1 MDDAADRLVLG
12 RAAVDRRS
20 WEEACTLLLAVDAQG
35 GLQDAEDLQRLAL
48 SAQLTRRDQVAEAAW
63 ERAYQAFAD
72 RGDVLPAARC
82 AFWLGLVLISARGA
96 EARGS
101 GWLARAHRVVEEGA
115 PRDCAE
121 RGYLLLPEGLRE
133 LDHGHPAA
141 AHRVFARATS
151 IGRRFGDVDLAAL
164 GCLGQGQALIRDGDA
179 ARGLAQLD
187 EAMVA
192 VQAGRVSPVAAGVVY
207 CAVILACQQ
216 LLDLRRAQQ
225 WTAALD
231 GWCEAQG
238 GLVPFR
244 GQCLV
249 HRSELAQWRG
259 DWAKAVVEAHR
270 ACRWLSDPP
279 DPAAG
284 MAHYQRAELHR
295 LRGDHAAAEA
305 DFLQAVALGSDPHP
319 GLALLRL
326 AQGRTRTAVAAIR
339 CAVDRG
345 PPGPR
350 GVVDEVRAPRPR
362 AELLAAAV
370 EIMLAAGDVEAA
382 RTACVELDGIAD
394 AVGTSVLLAT
404 AARARGAVSLAEGGY
419 RPALDDLSD
428 ALSTWTMLPAPYE
441 AARTRILIAR
451 ALRALGDEDTAAV
464 EVAAALRVFAAV
476 GATPDLGRPEPAP
489 PDAAA
494 GLTPRE
500 LDVIRLVAAGRTN
513 REIAEQL
520 VISDKTV
527 ARHLHNV
534 FTKLALPNRS
544 AATAYAYE
552 HDLV

>member
-20 WEEACTLLLAVDAQG
+20 WEEACTLLLAAEAQG

-72 RGDVLPAARC
+72 RGDVQPAARC

-101 GWLARAHRVVEEGA
+101 GWLARAHRVLEEGA

-121 RGYLLLPEGLRE
+121 RGYMLLPEGLRE
-133 LDHGHPAA
+133 LDDGHPAA
-141 AHRVFARATS
+141 AHRAFARATS
-151 IGRRFGDVDLAAL
+151 IGRRFGDVDLATL
-164 GCLGQGQALIRDGDA
+164 GCLGQGQALIRDGEA
-179 ARGLAQLD
+179 ARGLTQLD

-192 VQAGRVSPVAAGVVY
+192 VQAGRVSPVAAGLVY

-225 WTAALD
+225 WTAALN

-244 GQCLV
+244 GQCLL

-259 DWAKAVVEAHR
+259 DWGEAVVEADR

-339 CAVDRG
+339 CAVDRA

-350 GVVDEVRAPRPR
+350 GVAEEVRA
-362 AELLAAAV
+362 
-370 EIMLAAGDVEAA
+370 
-382 RTACVELDGIAD
+382 
-394 AVGTSVLLAT
+394 
-404 AARARGAVSLAEGGY
+404 
-419 RPALDDLSD
+419 
-428 ALSTWTMLPAPYE
+428 
-441 AARTRILIAR
+441 
-451 ALRALGDEDTAAV
+451 
-464 EVAAALRVFAAV
+464 
-476 GATPDLGRPEPAP
+476 
-489 PDAAA
+489 AAA
-494 GLTPRE
+494 GG
-500 LDVIRLVAAGRTN
+500 AAGCR
-513 REIAEQL
+513 RRDHAGGGGRRGGADRLRRAGRHRGRRRHERPPGDRRARPG
-520 VISDKTV
+520 SGV
-527 ARHLHNV
+527 ARRGRV
-534 FTKLALPNRS
+534 PAGAGRPVGRPV
-544 AATAYAYE
+544 
-552 HDLV
+552 DLDGAPRPLRGRPDPHPDRPGPAGAR